1 MSLAAEVKGQ
11 GLNYSH
17 LGLLKGEKISK
28 ASVTRTQMTCS
39 TTKILPDGWM
49 DGWMNGWMDE

>member
-49 DGWMNGWMDE
+49 DVTMGFLA